1 MEPALR
7 ARRTTVSLGDSDDKE
22 QLAQAC
28 AQEEQRKHAEA
39 LRESEHEV
47 ARVAGECMCMNQC
60 FQTPN
65 DTPTACDLP
74 LRQT

>member
-39 LRESEHEV
+39 LRESEHEMVVVV
-47 ARVAGECMCMNQC
+47 AHVAGINMI
-60 FQTPN
+60 
-65 DTPTACDLP
+65 PTHL
-74 LRQT
+74 QW